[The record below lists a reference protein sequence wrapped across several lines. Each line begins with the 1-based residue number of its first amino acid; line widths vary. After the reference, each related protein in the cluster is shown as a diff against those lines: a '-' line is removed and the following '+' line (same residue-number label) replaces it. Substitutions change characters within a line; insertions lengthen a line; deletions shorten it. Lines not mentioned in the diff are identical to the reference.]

1 MALSKKIELDSGV
14 EVNYHRIVSINNIIN
29 EQTIIEVAS
38 YTSEEKR
45 NEEKMAL
52 ESGKK
57 SGEAIPMD
65 IFINTQYINK
75 EYSEKDTPEDCYKY
89 LKTLDEFKDAK
100 DTK

>member
-1 MALSKKIELDSGV
+1 MALSKKITLENGV

-45 NEEKMAL
+45 NEEKNAL

-57 SGEAIPMD
+57 SGEAVPMNV
-65 IFINTQYINK
+65 FINTNYVSK

-89 LKTLDEFKDAK
+89 LKTLDEFKNAK
-100 DTK
+100 DI